1 QPCFPD
7 SIGSRRRYESATRN
21 IPELGISAGG
31 LNRFAVCSGSR
42 FPEQPGFQ
50 SNPSLLPP
58 ERRCE
63 EMGMLSATQTNLA
76 KELTNDTASTSHD
89 RGHAGEELLTAYP
102 KLLRATS
109 LAVCAPFQ

>member
-1 QPCFPD
+1 MKLKDGARSPPT
-7 SIGSRRRYESATRN
+7 TRN
-21 IPELGISAGG
+21 IPELGISDTG

-42 FPEQPGFQ
+42 FREQPGFQ

-63 EMGMLSATQTNLA
+63 EEGMLSAKQTHLA
-76 KELTNDTASTSHD
+76 KELSNDTASTTHD

-102 KLLRATS
+102 KLLRATG
-109 LAVCAPFQ
+109 LAVCTPFQ